1 MKYFIFLLASFNSFC
16 NSKDSKPDELNAKT
30 TQIVEKTDPANE
42 ETIVLG
48 GGCFWCLEAVYQDL
62 NGVTKVESGYSNGQ
76 VDNPTYKQVCSG
88 LTGHAEVVKLTFD
101 NKKVSLND
109 ILDVF
114 WTIHDPTTLN
124 RQGNDSGPQYRS
136 GIYYFNE
143 AQKKIA
149 ENSIKTSAQE
159 IWGDRIT
166 TEVLPVSKFSVAEDY
181 HQNYYNENSN
191 ESYCRFIITPKVEK
205 FRKKFADKLK
215 SNQKSTEMES
225 VPKWNELTS
234 AEARVIEDK
243 GTEYPG
249 TGKYYKSTGNGVYEC
264 RRCNAPLYD
273 SKDKFQSDCGW
284 PAFDDEIEGSVE
296 RIPDADGSRTE
307 IVCANCKAHLGHV
320 FEGERL
326 TSKDTRHCVNSISLQ
341 FLTREEYEKQQLA
354 LKNNN

>member
-1 MKYFIFLLASFNSFC
+1 MKYLLILLASFNTFC
-16 NSKDSKPDELNAKT
+16 NGKDSKPEELQAKT
-30 TQIVEKTDPANE
+30 AQIVQYTDPANE

-48 GGCFWCLEAVYQDL
+48 GGCFWCLEAVYLDL
-62 NGVTKVESGYSNGQ
+62 NGITKVESGYSNGH

-101 NKKVSLND
+101 KTIISLSE

-136 GIYYFNE
+136 GIYYTNE
-143 AQKKIA
+143 SQKAIA
-149 ENSIKTSAQE
+149 VKSINEVAKE
-159 IWGDRIT
+159 IWGDAIT
-166 TEVLPVSKFSVAEDY
+166 TEVLPLSKYTIAEDY
-181 HQNYYNENSN
+181 HQNYYNQNKG

-205 FRKKFADKLK
+205 FRKKFSDKLK
-215 SNQKSTEMES
+215 SNQKTSQMEN
-225 VPKWNELTS
+225 KTKYNELTA
-234 AEARVIEDK
+234 AEERVIVNK

-249 TGKYYKSTGNGVYEC
+249 TGKFYKFKGNGVYEC

-273 SKDKFQSDCGW
+273 SKDKFESDCGW
-284 PAFDDEIEGSVE
+284 PAFDDEIPGAVE

-326 TSKDTRHCVNSISLQ
+326 TLKDTRHCVNSISLQ
-341 FLTREEYEKQQLA
+341 FVTREQYEQQLKEA
-354 LKNNN
+354 GKN

>member
-62 NGVTKVESGYSNGQ
+62 NGVTKVESGYSNGH

-136 GIYYFNE
+136 GIYYYNE
-143 AQKKIA
+143 AKTYDYLISKGVNADDIYRDYAGFNTYDSIYRAGYIFKVQSIIICTQRFHIYRALYIAKRLGFKAYGYAA
-149 ENSIKTSAQE
+149 ENKSIYNMTYNHIRESLARIKAVLETDIMKRQPKYL
-159 IWGDRIT
+159 GDPI
-166 TEVLPVSKFSVAEDY
+166 PVK
-181 HQNYYNENSN
+181 Q
-191 ESYCRFIITPKVEK
+191 
-205 FRKKFADKLK
+205 
-215 SNQKSTEMES
+215 
-225 VPKWNELTS
+225 
-234 AEARVIEDK
+234 
-243 GTEYPG
+243 
-249 TGKYYKSTGNGVYEC
+249 YE
-264 RRCNAPLYD
+264 
-273 SKDKFQSDCGW
+273 
-284 PAFDDEIEGSVE
+284 
-296 RIPDADGSRTE
+296 
-307 IVCANCKAHLGHV
+307 
-320 FEGERL
+320 
-326 TSKDTRHCVNSISLQ
+326 
-341 FLTREEYEKQQLA
+341 
-354 LKNNN
+354 

>member
-1 MKYFIFLLASFNSFC
+1 MKYLILILASFSTFC
-16 NSKDSKPDELNAKT
+16 SGKDSKPDELRAKSD
-30 TQIVEKTDPANE
+30 QIVVESLPANQ

-62 NGVTKVESGYSNGQ
+62 YGVLKVESGYSNGH
-76 VDNPTYKQVCSG
+76 VDNPNYKQVSTG

-101 NKKVSLND
+101 KTIVSLDD
-109 ILDVF
+109 ILNVF

-136 GIYYFNE
+136 GIYYNSE
-143 AQKKIA
+143 EQKKVA
-149 ENSIKTSAQE
+149 ENSLKTAAE
-159 IWGDRIT
+159 IWDDKIT
-166 TEVLPVSKFSVAEDY
+166 TEILPVDKYSKAEDY
-181 HQNYYNENSN
+181 HQNYYKLNSS

-205 FRKKFADKLK
+205 FREKFAKKLK
-215 SNQKSTEMES
+215 SNQKTTLMES
-225 VPKWNELTS
+225 KPKWNELTS
-234 AEARVIEDK
+234 AEERIIVNK

-249 TGKYYKSTGNGVYEC
+249 TGKYYKFTGNGVYEC

-284 PAFDDEIEGSVE
+284 PSFDDEIPGTVE
-296 RIPDADGSRTE
+296 RVPDADGHRVE

-326 TSKDTRHCVNSISLQ
+326 TLKDTRHCVNSVSLQ
-341 FLTREEYEKQQLA
+341 FVTREEYEKQ
-354 LKNNN
+354 KEK